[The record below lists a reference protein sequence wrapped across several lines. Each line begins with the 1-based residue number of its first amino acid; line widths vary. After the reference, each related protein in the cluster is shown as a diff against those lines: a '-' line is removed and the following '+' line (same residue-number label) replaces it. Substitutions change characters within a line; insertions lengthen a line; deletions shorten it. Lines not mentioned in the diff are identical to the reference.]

1 MAQVFVPLNRF
12 QSVITNLTGEQD
24 EVYVVPTGVSTIML
38 SMQITNTG
46 LQNQPVTILVDSN
59 NQLPLPDFSNVFSGS
74 NFISASV
81 NISNFSSSF
90 QSASKLLDIN
100 KTFLTKEIGAFI
112 QFQNNLSETP
122 FGYSASYYEKNILRD
137 VNAIIYDITNNTT
150 IRTNKTAKA
159 YYDKNGNTIIPEGQ
173 VTASINAIEY
183 ANILASE
190 IIKNKNVL
198 SSSLVSR
205 LYQTTFTQSYNSEYA
220 LIGSS
225 YTASAYLVGGL
236 YEVIRKNIKTPNLV
250 DQDII
255 ELVKNVEIP
264 TQDSL
269 NPVVAG
275 KLVMEDGYSLIFS
288 GSTDLKV
295 ILSILE
301 SANE

>member
-1 MAQVFVPLNRF
+1 MANVFVPLNRF

-24 EVYVVPTGVSTIML
+24 EVYVVPAGVSTIML

-46 LQNQPVTILVDSN
+46 LQTEPVTILVDSN
-59 NQLPLPDFSNVFSGS
+59 NQLPLANFSNIFSGS

-81 NISNFSSSF
+81 DISQYSGSF
-90 QSASKLLDIN
+90 QSASQLLEIN
-100 KTFLTKEIGAFI
+100 KTFLRKEIGAYI

-122 FGYSASYYEKNILRD
+122 FGYSASFYETNILRD
-137 VNAIIYDITNNTT
+137 VNAIIYDINNKTT
-150 IRTNKTAKA
+150 IRTNKAAKA
-159 YYDKNGNTIIPEGQ
+159 YYDKNGDTIIPTGQ
-173 VTASINAIEY
+173 VTASLSAIEY
-183 ANILASE
+183 AQILTSQ
-190 IIKNKNVL
+190 IIKNQTVL

-205 LYQTTFTQSYNSEYA
+205 LYQTTFTQSYNSQYA
-220 LIGSS
+220 VSGSEH
-225 YTASAYLVGGL
+225 TASAYLISGL
-236 YEVIRKNIKTPNLV
+236 YEVIRENIKNPNLV

-275 KLVMEDGYSLIFS
+275 KLVMEEGYSLIFS